1 MKMSKK
7 MLTTLMAASLTVSAL
22 TACSSESNGGKT
34 SSPSAGGTSSAASGS
49 EGNASGPKVAIS
61 VSMFDRGAVAADEGS
76 YENNRWTKWI
86 NENAPAA
93 VKWVPV
99 PRNEAQTKL
108 NTLIA
113 SGSAPDLMW
122 DFDRNYI
129 AQLANN
135 GAIQPIDEYIEKYST
150 SYKKYLN
157 EHPELKS
164 YLNVDGKMYAV
175 ASVRGPEAIANQGI
189 WIRQDWL
196 DKLNLKAPTTI
207 EELIDV
213 ARKFRDE
220 DPDGDNKKDTVPIVF
235 NVSGNNIMRSLFQT
249 HENQWYLNG
258 DQLEFGRVNDRTKD
272 YLAFQKQLFDEGL
285 IDKEYITDKNFQ
297 RAAQFWTTGK
307 AGIYLGSW
315 NMENEFMDLK
325 KNVPT
330 AKMTALEPVASKYGK
345 TGLYQET
352 PANIYV
358 TFNSQMKEDK
368 IEAAIKYLDWMLD
381 EGWKPLKFGVEGVH
395 YKLVDGIPQTI
406 DAAKFKQEVAYASE
420 YAVVNQ
426 YALQP
431 EWFAT
436 MAASDALSQEYAKEK
451 ANSLSVAMKN
461 EYRRDIA
468 YNPSLPEVSELI
480 ATFAP
485 IAVQIETKVVTGST
499 TPEAGME
506 EIRKEWNRLGGEN
519 VEKLVNEW
527 YQANKDQLK

>member
-1 MKMSKK
+1 MKTSKK
-7 MLTTLMAASLTVSAL
+7 VLTMLMAAGLTASAL
-22 TACSSESNGGKT
+22 TACSSESNGNQL
-34 SSPSAGGTSSAASGS
+34 SSLSAEGSGSAAASSAG
-49 EGNASGPKVAIS
+49 NANGKKVGIT

-122 DFDRNYI
+122 DYDRNYI

-135 GAIQPIDEYIEKYST
+135 GAIQPIGDYIEKYST
-150 SYKKYLN
+150 TYKNYLN

-164 YLNVDGKMYAV
+164 YLNIDSKMYAV
-175 ASVRGPEAIANQGI
+175 ASVRGPEAIANHGI

-196 DKLNLKAPTTI
+196 DKLNLQAPTTVD
-207 EELIDV
+207 ELIEV

-220 DPDGDNKKDTVPIVF
+220 DPDGDGKKNTVPIVF
-235 NVSGNNIMRSLFQT
+235 NGNGNTIMRSFFQT
-249 HENQWYLNG
+249 HENQWYLEG
-258 DQLEFGRVNDRTKD
+258 DKLEFGRVNDRTKD

-297 RAAQFWTTGK
+297 RATQFWTTGQ
-307 AGIYLGSW
+307 AGILLGAW

-330 AKMTALEPVASKYGK
+330 AKMTAMEPVASKYGK
-345 TGLYQET
+345 SGLYQET

-381 EGWKPLKFGVEGVH
+381 SGWKPLKYGEENVH
-395 YKLVDGIPQTI
+395 YKLVDGVPQTI

-426 YALQP
+426 YALKP
-431 EWFAT
+431 EWFPT
-436 MAASDALSQEYAKEK
+436 MAASDAISQEYAKEK

-468 YNPSLPEVSELI
+468 YNPSLPEVSELV

-485 IAVQIETKVVTGST
+485 IAVQIETKVVTGAM
-499 TPEAGME
+499 TPDAGMV